1 MDYAVGPVLNICGE
15 VDGVLSAI
23 ADDNPGIEVE
33 VIDRGGYLRVQA
45 ANTLTVTRESLQRH
59 LGPSFELPSFESMMS
74 AFSGRI
80 KTSPDKIT
88 WYLKSGTD
96 DRVK

>member
-1 MDYAVGPVLNICGE
+1 MDSAVGPVLNICNE

-23 ADDNPGIEVE
+23 QDDNPGIEVE

-45 ANTLTVTRESLQRH
+45 ANSLTVTRESLQRH
-59 LGPSFELPSFESMMS
+59 LGPQFELPSFEAMMS

-80 KTSPDKIT
+80 RTSPDQIT
-88 WYLKSGTD
+88 WFLKSGTD
-96 DRVK
+96 QRGK

>member
-15 VDGVLSAI
+15 VAGVVNAI
-23 ADDNPGIEVE
+23 QDDNPGIVVE
-33 VIDRGGYLRVQA
+33 VIDCGGYLRIQA
-45 ANTLTVTRESLQRH
+45 VNSLTVTRESLQRH
-59 LGPSFELPSFESMMS
+59 LGPSFEKHSYESMMS

-80 KTSPDKIT
+80 RTSPEKIT

-96 DRVK
+96 GRVK